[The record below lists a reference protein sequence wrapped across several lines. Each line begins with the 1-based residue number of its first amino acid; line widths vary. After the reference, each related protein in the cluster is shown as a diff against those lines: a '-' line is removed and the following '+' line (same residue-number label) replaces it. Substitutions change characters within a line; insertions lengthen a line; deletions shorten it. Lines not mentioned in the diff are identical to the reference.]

1 MCVVTLSRPMS
12 AGHVA
17 CESCWEWAYLCPEI
31 TSVLGEVNAWR
42 DTNARSFQ
50 VRSVPNKNAPSAFTV
65 VERRGQEM
73 TVLHCCVRFWNWC
86 WSWCIY
92 ASQLSFP
99 SVKNLLGARSES
111 AISLGERCPVVS
123 LLLSLSSAWR
133 GPGSVW
139 QCLRVEK
146 GKRAL
151 DSVPT
156 AALFHAHGL
165 SCLHQSSG
173 TFLQLSDFRAL
184 RRVLFSPSWG
194 RQTV

>member
-1 MCVVTLSRPMS
+1 MLDVTQMQDHSKSEACLIKMLPRPLLWWRGEGRRWLCCTAVCVSETGAEVGAFMLLSW
-12 AGHVA
+12 V
-17 CESCWEWAYLCPEI
+17 
-31 TSVLGEVNAWR
+31 
-42 DTNARSFQ
+42 FQ
-50 VRSVPNKNAPSAFTV
+50 VWRTCSVH
-65 VERRGQEM
+65 
-73 TVLHCCVRFWNWC
+73 VL
-86 WSWCIY
+86 S
-92 ASQLSFP
+92 LP
-99 SVKNLLGARSES
+99 SVW
-111 AISLGERCPVVS
+111 GERCPVVS